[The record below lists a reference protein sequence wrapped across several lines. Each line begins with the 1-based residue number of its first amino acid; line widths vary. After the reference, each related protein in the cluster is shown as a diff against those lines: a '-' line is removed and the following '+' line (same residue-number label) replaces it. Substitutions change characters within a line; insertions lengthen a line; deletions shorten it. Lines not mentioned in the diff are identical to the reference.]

1 MRKAI
6 AREFGDQKPRAFV
19 LDDSAR
25 ARIMTAR
32 HLRNRGFDV
41 VECKSAG
48 EFLAKWMPGTAD
60 VVVADWHLS
69 ATDRGQ
75 EVLEKIRRRDWDV
88 PFVLVSGRLDEDA
101 DNRAEVLA
109 RLLGAGGARFV
120 RRGENGIANACD
132 QAEELLERRDLALL
146 KVILSFRPAAL
157 AGKEILT
164 SSGKRSVASMLEKI
178 VTQPSTSHEA
188 EYPITESW
196 DARRRRDAP

>member
-1 MRKAI
+1 MNQTI

-25 ARIMTAR
+25 ARTMTGR
-32 HLRNRGFDV
+32 HLRARGFDV
-41 VECKSAG
+41 IECKSLN
-48 EFLAKWMPGTAD
+48 EFRTKWMPGTAD

-75 EVLEKIRRRDWDV
+75 EILGEIRRRDWDV

-109 RLLGAGGARFV
+109 RLLDEGGARFV
-120 RRGENGIANACD
+120 RRGENGIAKACD
-132 QAEELLERRDLALL
+132 EAEALLERRDLALL

-157 AGKEILT
+157 AGQEIST
-164 SSGKRSVASMLEKI
+164 SSGRQSVASMLEKI
-178 VTQPSTSHEA
+178 VAKPSASHEA
-188 EYPITESW
+188 EYPVAKSW
-196 DARRRRDAP
+196 DARRRGSTR